1 MTKKDKNKKKWHRA
15 HFFAKENKNIN
26 GVTGLKEHP
35 VYVFEQS
42 HNSYKVIPFSH
53 SPTTNGKDNLPLKH
67 NIDPEGVKTSY
78 GVRYTSPRSKSE
90 FKPAD
95 KAYVIHKDDYPTI
108 KALKSLPKSIKKK
121 KEIKK

>member
-1 MTKKDKNKKKWHRA
+1 MTKKTKKKWHRA
-15 HFFAKENKNIN
+15 HFFAKENKNTN

-53 SPTTNGKDNLPLKH
+53 SLTTNGNQNLPLKH
-67 NIDPEGVKTSY
+67 NIDPKGVETSY

-95 KAYVIHKDDYPTI
+95 KPYRIHKDDYPTI
-108 KALKSLPKSIKKK
+108 KALKSSGRKKK
-121 KEIKK
+121 QK

>member
-1 MTKKDKNKKKWHRA
+1 MIKKTKNKWHRA
-15 HFFAKENKNIN
+15 HFFAKENKNKN

-42 HNSYKVIPFSH
+42 KTSYKVIPFSH
-53 SPTTNGKDNLPLKH
+53 SLTTNGNQNLPLKH
-67 NIDPEGVKTSY
+67 NIDPKGVGTSY
-78 GVRYTSPRSKSE
+78 GVRYTSPRSKSD

-95 KAYVIHKDDYPTI
+95 KPYRLHKDDYSTI

-121 KEIKK
+121 KK